1 MMTTKEEILA
11 KVRLVLTGSFE
22 LSADRVI
29 PSAHL
34 YKDLDLDSL
43 DAVDLAVKLK
53 YETGLILTEQ
63 EMRAMRTVADI
74 VDVVYGKLE
83 PGHANEN
90 ATNLVAVAPGGLP
103 AHHADEK

>member
-1 MMTTKEEILA
+1 MTTKEEILA

-22 LSADRVI
+22 LPADRVV

-53 YETGLILTEQ
+53 YETGLVLTEQ
-63 EMRAMRTVADI
+63 EMRDMRTVADI
-74 VDVVYGKLE
+74 VDVVYAKLE
-83 PGHANEN
+83 PGLSIAS
-90 ATNLVAVAPGGLP
+90 ATNLVAAASVGPQP
-103 AHHADEK
+103 HHDDEK